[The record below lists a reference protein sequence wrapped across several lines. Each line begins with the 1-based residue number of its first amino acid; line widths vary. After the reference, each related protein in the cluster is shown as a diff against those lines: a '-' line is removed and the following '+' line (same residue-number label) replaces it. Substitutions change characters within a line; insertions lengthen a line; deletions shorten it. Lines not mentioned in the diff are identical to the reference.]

1 MAKQHKISSRQDG
14 DTRNGHIDDQH
25 DQGRVQITA
34 AFSSG
39 NLAPE
44 LLQTHLQMSQIL
56 REAHC
61 LPLPWIWWIHRCS
74 RYETGSF
81 AVAQSTQAFH
91 HEVPYAGY
99 ISGFS
104 LEPSGGHAARFNQR
118 ISLQIAFRTFSG
130 RNASTLRNNSFEVH
144 RVYPVQIGTQLQGIE
159 TSAVYRIP
167 IIILRTEK

>member
-1 MAKQHKISSRQDG
+1 
-14 DTRNGHIDDQH
+14 
-25 DQGRVQITA
+25 
-34 AFSSG
+34 
-39 NLAPE
+39 
-44 LLQTHLQMSQIL
+44 MSQIL

-167 IIILRTEK
+167 IIMLRTEK